1 MDWKIMLVTFGSV
14 FLAELGDKT
23 QLTTLA
29 LTTGKPGAVWMVF
42 LGSALALTTTSAIA
56 AFGGEALAS
65 IVPERYLHLASALL
79 FIVMGIVL
87 LCRLDWHSFTA

>member
-1 MDWKIMLVTFGSV
+1 MFITFGSV

-42 LGSALALTTTSAIA
+42 LGSALALTATSAIA
-56 AFGGEALAS
+56 AFGGNLLATL
-65 IVPERYLHLASALL
+65 VPERYLHLASALL
-79 FIVMGIVL
+79 FIVMGVVL

>member
-1 MDWKIMLVTFGSV
+1 MDWKILLLSFGSV

-42 LGSALALTTTSAIA
+42 IGSALALTATSAIA
-56 AFGGEALAS
+56 AFGGDFIARY
-65 IVPERYLHLASALL
+65 VPERYLHLASALL
-79 FIVMGIVL
+79 FIIMGIVL
-87 LCRLDWHSFTA
+87 LCKIDWKSFVA